1 MDNKPTL
8 KQDDPNRPETKED
21 GYRAEELL
29 IGKYL
34 RNNPKLRD
42 KVLADMRKAR
52 EPKAEAGL
60 VAMDTAEFMEM
71 ADAALI
77 KSLLKREK
85 AQELR
90 LQKRDKNK
98 NYIYM

>member
-1 MDNKPTL
+1 MDNKQTL
-8 KQDDPNRPETKED
+8 KQGDPNRPETKED

-52 EPKAEAGL
+52 EPKAEAL
-60 VAMDTAEFMEM
+60 LAMDTAEFMEM

-77 KSLLKREK
+77 KSLLKWEK
-85 AQELR
+85 AQEFR